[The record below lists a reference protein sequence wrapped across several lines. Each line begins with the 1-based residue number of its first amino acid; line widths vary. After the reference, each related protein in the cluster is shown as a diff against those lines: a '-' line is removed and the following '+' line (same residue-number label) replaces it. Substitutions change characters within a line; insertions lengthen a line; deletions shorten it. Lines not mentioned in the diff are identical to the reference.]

1 MRGTPMMWFLAIG
14 NDLPLVLAYLDP
26 GSGSLLLQVLI
37 AGMFSS
43 LFFFKSSLVMVRTSV
58 GRLFKNHA

>member
-1 MRGTPMMWFLAIG
+1 MWFPPHSEFT
-14 NDLPLVLAYLDP
+14 PLLLAYLDP

-37 AGMFSS
+37 AGLLSS
-43 LFFFKSSLVMVRTSV
+43 LFFLKSSYQTVRASV

>member
-1 MRGTPMMWFLAIG
+1 MMWFLPNG

-43 LFFFKSSLVMVRTSV
+43 LFYFKSSMDTVRGSV
-58 GRLFKNHA
+58 GRLFKRNA

>member
-1 MRGTPMMWFLAIG
+1 MTWFLPVA
-14 NDLPLVLAYLDP
+14 NELPLVLAYLDP

-43 LFFFKSSLVMVRTSV
+43 LFFFKSSLVTVRTSV
-58 GRLFKNHA
+58 GRIFKRHA

>member
-1 MRGTPMMWFLAIG
+1 MTWLLPIA

-43 LFFFKSSLVMVRTSV
+43 LFFLKSSIGVVRTSV
-58 GRLFKNHA
+58 SRVFKNHA

>member
-1 MRGTPMMWFLAIG
+1 MTWFLPVA
-14 NDLPLVLAYLDP
+14 NELPLVLAYLDP

-43 LFFFKSSLVMVRTSV
+43 LFFFKSSLVTVRTSV
-58 GRLFKNHA
+58 GRLFKRHA

>member
-1 MRGTPMMWFLAIG
+1 MMWLLPTAQ
-14 NDLPLVLAYLDP
+14 NLPLVLAYLDP

-43 LFFFKSSLVMVRTSV
+43 LFFLKSSLVTVRTSV
-58 GRLFKNHA
+58 GRLFKNNA